1 LRLFAD
7 IPIRRPIP
15 GFSGYS
21 RAGVWHILVEGN
33 EYDAPY
39 TPETEP
45 GVIRQATVK
54 PRKPNKGPRIKA
66 AVDLEAKALA
76 RKAASR
82 KAVEAKRAKRAKR
95 EAE

>member
-1 LRLFAD
+1 MH
-7 IPIRRPIP
+7 
-15 GFSGYS
+15 GFSGYT
-21 RAGVWHILVEGN
+21 RAGIYHIFLECD

-39 TPETEP
+39 TPEAEP

-54 PRKPNKGPRIKA
+54 FRKPNKGPRIKA
-66 AVDLEAKALA
+66 AVDTEAKALA

-82 KAVEAKRAKRAKR
+82 KAVEAKRAKR